1 METLR
6 LPYYNLCPELTNALR
21 SVVTQLEQNP
31 LGVGLIELLYLRV
44 SQMNGCTFCLSM
56 HGRKLL
62 DAGDTQERLDALAYW
77 RTSNLFDAREAAAL
91 AWAESLTNIAET
103 HAPDKDFDPLGSY
116 FTDEEI
122 TGLTFAIVTM
132 NALNRL
138 AISMRR
144 VS

>member
-21 SVVTQLEQNP
+21 SVVAQLEQNP

-44 SQMNGCTFCLSM
+44 SQINGCTFCLAM

-62 DAGDTQERLDALAYW
+62 DAGDTQDRLDALANW
-77 RTSNLFDAREAAAL
+77 RDSNLFDEREVAAL
-91 AWAESLTNIAET
+91 AWAESLTNVAET
-103 HAPDKDFDPLGSY
+103 RAPDKDFDPLKSY
-116 FTDEEI
+116 FTDKEI
-122 TGLTFAIVTM
+122 TSLTFAIVTM

-138 AISMRR
+138 AIGMRR